1 MSQKEKIPN
10 FFLLPFVVSVTIF
23 YRSAHFI
30 SWGARRSFISV
41 FRVMRIFSDPPN
53 IDTPYPHPSSFSS
66 FHLCHLIYMS
76 NKRMNGI
83 HSLEYN
89 RHSKAQNLKVKLLPC
104 LHFEMYSE
112 LKKIYFL
119 NQITAYFWFWPISH
133 DFSHFACYTSL
144 ARNDPPPGFLG
155 WGFGGLYYCNTPTL
169 LSGAAHFPI
178 RILYECVRWHFLE

>member
-83 HSLEYN
+83 HSLNTIDIQKPRIWRLNFCFLAYT
-89 RHSKAQNLKVKLLPC
+89 LKCILNWKRSIFEPNYSIFFGSDQYRMIFHT
-104 LHFEMYSE
+104 LHATQVWQGTTRPLVF
-112 LKKIYFL
+112 
-119 NQITAYFWFWPISH
+119 
-133 DFSHFACYTSL
+133 
-144 ARNDPPPGFLG
+144 
-155 WGFGGLYYCNTPTL
+155 
-169 LSGAAHFPI
+169 
-178 RILYECVRWHFLE
+178 

>member
-1 MSQKEKIPN
+1 MLPEQ
-10 FFLLPFVVSVTIF
+10 FFCCV
-23 YRSAHFI
+23 FI
-30 SWGARRSFISV
+30 APHTSLVGGARRSFISV

-119 NQITAYFWFWPISH
+119 NQITAYFWF
-133 DFSHFACYTSL
+133 
-144 ARNDPPPGFLG
+144 
-155 WGFGGLYYCNTPTL
+155 
-169 LSGAAHFPI
+169 
-178 RILYECVRWHFLE
+178 